1 MHAPVE
7 KQASF
12 TSKPNWPVGQT
23 DRLRALLGNI
33 SFFGYLGA
41 VLLTAVAAASAD
53 QWIRSFTIFLICFF
67 SALRMIDG
75 FVRRSSF
82 IAVPSLLIPLAGILL
97 IIIIQILP
105 LDGIPALLSG
115 SRNTSAYISIDPYE
129 TKNVL
134 MTLAA
139 LILLFEGLSHY
150 ATTRNRILWIAGT
163 VLIIGVGSAVIGFL
177 PRLLYGDLVAS
188 TDPAG
193 AYAYFPNRNHFAL
206 LMEMTLGLLLGFSL
220 SGRLSSALKILCWIL
235 IVFTGIAIVSSNSRG
250 GIICSAVI
258 VLISVLMYLAQTRRR
273 KPQTRASAGTLRL
286 ALAVIAVTSV
296 LTVGA
301 VLGIVLIG
309 GDQLVT
315 RFERVGDDIR
325 SADDGRISRVEIW
338 RSTGELIK
346 NYPVAGVGF
355 GAYESGITPFDRSSG
370 GLFRLE
376 QAHNEYLDLTAA
388 GGLPALAL
396 AVWFLAALANGVRTR
411 FDEGNRFTRSCRF
424 GAAAGIL
431 GVLLHST
438 VDFGLHVLVN
448 AVVFTLLLVLAVS
461 GSTEDSESA
470 GGDKSRGNLNTL
482 SGVLMLLLATSIGVV
497 SGVRGISESANVSLL
512 SDLQSNDPNVLAAR
526 GSMMFDKGDLS
537 QALAAF
543 DRAIALRPYDTNL
556 FTSRGNVR
564 AALDDK
570 VGAEADLRK
579 GLELAP
585 AYAEPNLHL
594 GRFLLKEGRRAE
606 AFVHLSRAASLNG
619 GLLGEL
625 LEHAYKAYPGDAQS
639 FLNAVGPSSPAA
651 KKETVHFLM
660 DRGQF
665 SAALEPSLVSGLDDL
680 SSRAIVNE
688 LIQKGRYRYAFDL
701 WNSSLRSA
709 DIVSDPEN
717 LVIGGDFENTAD
729 IDDTF
734 GWQVDHSRDQIAIS
748 TASNGGKDGSRGL
761 QIRFLGDT
769 RSNELVLWQVIAIEP
784 GKRYRLTFDVIAEK
798 LESGGLP
805 VVVVLDAASRNV
817 VAESRPISDS
827 ASEWQSFSM
836 DVSSKDSEGLILGV
850 RRLACPSGP
859 CPIFGQMRL
868 DNFQM
873 KEIRN

>member
-41 VLLTAVAAASAD
+41 VLLTAVAAAAAD
-53 QWIRSFTIFLICFF
+53 QWIRSFTTFLICFF
-67 SALRMIDG
+67 SALRIIDG

-97 IIIIQILP
+97 IVIIQILP
-105 LDGIPALLSG
+105 LEGIPALLSG
-115 SRNTSAYISIDPYE
+115 WRNTSAYISIDPYE

-134 MTLAA
+134 LTFAA
-139 LILLFEGLSHY
+139 LILLFEGLSRY

-163 VLIIGVGSAVIGFL
+163 VLLIGLGSAAAGFL
-177 PRLLYGDLVAS
+177 PRLLYGDVVAS

-206 LMEMTLGLLLGFSL
+206 LMEMTLGLLLGFSFR
-220 SGRLSSALKILCWIL
+220 GRLSSALTILCWIL

-258 VLISVLMYLAQTRRR
+258 VLISVFIYLAQARRR
-273 KPQTRASAGTLRL
+273 KPQTRASAGTVRP
-286 ALAVIAVTSV
+286 ALAVIAVTFV
-296 LTVGA
+296 LAVGA
-301 VLGIVLIG
+301 VLAIVLIG

-338 RSTGELIK
+338 RSTVELIEK
-346 NYPVAGVGF
+346 YPVAGVGY
-355 GAYESGITPFDRSSG
+355 GAYESGITPFDTSSG

-376 QAHNEYLDLTAA
+376 QAHNEYLDLAAA

-396 AVWFLAALANGVRTR
+396 AIWCLAALANRVTNR
-411 FDEGNRFTRSCRF
+411 FDEGDRFTRACRF

-448 AVVFTLLLVLAVS
+448 AAVFTLLVVLAVS
-461 GSTEDSESA
+461 GATESNESTVE
-470 GGDKSRGNLNTL
+470 GKSHGYLNAFG
-482 SGVLMLLLATSIGVV
+482 GVLMLFLSISIGIV
-497 SGVRGISESANVSLL
+497 SGAQGLSDSEST
-512 SDLQSNDPNVLAAR
+512 DPNALAAS
-526 GSMMFDKGDLS
+526 GSKLFDKGDLS
-537 QALAAF
+537 HALAAF
-543 DRAIALRPYDTNL
+543 DRAIALRPYNTNL

-594 GRFLLKEGRRAE
+594 GRFLLKEGRKAE

-651 KKETVHFLM
+651 KKETVHFLL

-665 SAALEPSLVSGLDDL
+665 SAAIEPSLISGLDDL

-688 LIQKGRYRYAFDL
+688 LIQKDRYRYAFEL

-717 LVIGGDFENTAD
+717 LVIAGDFENTVNL
-729 IDDTF
+729 DDTF
-734 GWQVDHSRDQIAIS
+734 GWQVDDSRDQIAIS
-748 TASNGGKDGSRGL
+748 TASNGGKDESRGL

-769 RSNELVLWQVIAIEP
+769 RTNDLVLWQLLAIEP
-784 GKRYRLTFDVIAEK
+784 GKRYRLRFDVIAEK
-798 LESGGLP
+798 VESGGLP

-817 VAESRPISDS
+817 VAESKPISDS
-827 ASEWQSFSM
+827 AGEWQSFSTE
-836 DVSSKDSEGLILGV
+836 VSSKDSEGLILGV
-850 RRLACPSGP
+850 RRLACASGP

-868 DNFQM
+868 DNFQL
-873 KEIRN
+873 KGIRN